1 VEKFQKIYQFSMIT
15 DDTNVDELLMMWKTV
30 SEVNSP
36 VEICG
41 KSTVFALFSR
51 TFQHDVGIM
60 WKKLLFYFFI

>member
-1 VEKFQKIYQFSMIT
+1 MEKFQKIYQFSLMT

-41 KSTVFALFSR
+41 KSTVFALFSPEFS
-51 TFQHDVGIM
+51 T
-60 WKKLLFYFFI
+60 